1 MTNLTHHTLDVAI
14 IGSGGAGLRAA
25 IAASEGGLKVGVIS
39 KVDPRRSHTMAAQ
52 GGINAALG
60 TRGPD
65 DWRWHM
71 YDTVRGSDWL
81 GDQDAIAR
89 LCEQAPRAI
98 NELAEWG
105 VPFTRDEHG
114 QIYQRPYGGQT
125 IEYGGDPAFR
135 AAAAEDRTGQAIMQ
149 VMLKRAISRPITF
162 YSEFFALDLLMTAD
176 GACVGVLCLE
186 IATGELHAFHAPVT
200 IIATGGYGQVYAS
213 TTAANLCTGDGN
225 AMCLRAGL
233 ALQDME
239 FVQFHPTG
247 LYGSGILITE
257 GARGEGGYLRNALGE
272 RFLERYAPH
281 SMELA
286 SRDVIARAM
295 VMEMRAGRGVE
306 THSTLSSRPCAGIQ
320 PTGTLEAGVCGTAG
334 SRDKPG
340 MTGLSGNQ
348 HLWLDLTHLPDS
360 IFTEKLPYITS
371 ICERLAGLDPRR
383 DMIPVVPTVHYSMGG
398 IPTNVQSQVIRIG
411 ADGAE
416 SVVPGLLA
424 IGEAACNS
432 CHGANRLGCNSLLDL
447 VVFGKDAGDW
457 AAAHAKTQTAST
469 NYTAS
474 LEKSVARLEAL
485 LAPHPSR
492 DRLAAHAHA
501 TSGAPTSPKGEVSEP
516 ASPPAKTTNK
526 SNGRDAGQPLLGE
539 RSKMPFAFSGEGQ
552 VSTYALRRTLQ
563 STMSECAPIYRTGD
577 DLARGVETLE
587 QLAQSP
593 IALADHGRAWNVELI
608 HALETENLLAQ
619 GRATMLAALKRTESR
634 GAHAREDYPNRDD
647 AHWLKHSVVWVDG
660 GNAPRH
666 AIRAVHLTAGVEA
679 PSFAPEVRAY

>member
-1 MTNLTHHTLDVAI
+1 MTAAALTHHQLDVAI
-14 IGSGGAGLRAA
+14 IGAGGAGLRAA
-25 IAASEGGLKVGVIS
+25 IAASEGGLRVGVLS

-60 TRGPD
+60 TRGKD

-98 NELAEWG
+98 TELAEWG
-105 VPFTRDEHG
+105 VPFTRDEKG

-149 VMLKRAISRPITF
+149 VMLKRAINRPITF
-162 YSEFFALDLLMTAD
+162 YSEFFALDLLMSDD
-176 GACVGVLCLE
+176 GACMGVLCLE
-186 IATGELHAFHAPVT
+186 IATGDLHAFHAPLT

-225 AMCLRAGL
+225 AMVLRAGL
-233 ALQDME
+233 PLQDME

-257 GARGEGGYLRNALGE
+257 GARGEGGFLRNALGE
-272 RFLERYAPH
+272 RFLEHYAPH

-295 VMEMRAGRGVE
+295 VMEMRAGRAV
-306 THSTLSSRPCAGIQ
+306 
-320 PTGTLEAGVCGTAG
+320 
-334 SRDKPG
+334 D
-340 MTGLSGNQ
+340 GN
-348 HLWLDLTHLPDS
+348 HLWLDLRHLPANL
-360 IFTEKLPYITS
+360 FEEKLPYITS
-371 ICERLAGLDPRR
+371 LCETLMKLDPRQH
-383 DMIPVVPTVHYSMGG
+383 MIPVVPTVHYSMGG
-398 IPTNVQSQVIRIG
+398 IPANVKSQVIRVHT
-411 ADGAE
+411 DGTE
-416 SVVPGLLA
+416 SVVPGLMA
-424 IGEAACNS
+424 IGEAANNS

-457 AAAHAKTQTAST
+457 AAANIVQNQKTPSTHSTAIEKAIARMDSIMTTST
-469 NYTAS
+469 N
-474 LEKSVARLEAL
+474 
-485 LAPHPSR
+485 
-492 DRLAAHAHA
+492 
-501 TSGAPTSPKGEVSEP
+501 
-516 ASPPAKTTNK
+516 N
-526 SNGRDAGQPLLGE
+526 SN
-539 RSKMPFAFSGEGQ
+539 
-552 VSTYALRRTLQ
+552 ALRRELQ
-563 STMSECAPIYRTGD
+563 TTMSTCAPIYRTGN
-577 DLARGVETLE
+577 DLARGVEALE
-587 QLAQSP
+587 QLAQEK
-593 IALADHGRAWNVELI
+593 IGTTEKNRAWNIDLI
-608 HALETENLLAQ
+608 HALETDNLLAQ

-647 AHWLKHSVVWVDG
+647 QHWLKHSLVWIN
-660 GNAPRH
+660 GNATPAH
-666 AIRAVHLTAGVEA
+666 STRAVHLTAGANE

>member
-1 MTNLTHHTLDVAI
+1 
-14 IGSGGAGLRAA
+14 
-25 IAASEGGLKVGVIS
+25 
-39 KVDPRRSHTMAAQ
+39 MAAQ

-105 VPFTRDEHG
+105 VPFTRDDKG

-149 VMLKRAISRPITF
+149 VMLKRAINRPITF
-162 YSEFFALDLLMTAD
+162 YSEFFALDLLMTDD
-176 GACVGVLCLE
+176 GTCVGVLCLE
-186 IATGELHAFHAPVT
+186 IATGALHAFHAPVT

-225 AMCLRAGL
+225 AMVLRAGL
-233 ALQDME
+233 PLQDME

-257 GARGEGGYLRNALGE
+257 GARGEGGYLLNAQGE
-272 RFLERYAPH
+272 RFLSHYAPH

-295 VMEMRAGRGVE
+295 VMEMRAGRAV
-306 THSTLSSRPCAGIQ
+306 
-320 PTGTLEAGVCGTAG
+320 
-334 SRDKPG
+334 D
-340 MTGLSGNQ
+340 GN
-348 HLWLDLTHLPDS
+348 HLWLDLRHLPAD

-371 ICERLAGLDPRR
+371 LCETLMKLDPRR
-383 DMIPVVPTVHYSMGG
+383 ELIPVIPTVHYSMGG
-398 IPTNVQSQVIRIG
+398 IPTNVHSQVLRITNH
-411 ADGAE
+411 E
-416 SVVPGLLA
+416 EVVPGLLA

-457 AAAHAKTQTAST
+457 AAAHVKQGAKTQANANTSIQK
-469 NYTAS
+469 S
-474 LEKSVARLEAL
+474 LARLNAML
-485 LAPHPSR
+485 TTH
-492 DRLAAHAHA
+492 D
-501 TSGAPTSPKGEVSEP
+501 SGL
-516 ASPPAKTTNK
+516 TTY
-526 SNGRDAGQPLLGE
+526 E
-539 RSKMPFAFSGEGQ
+539 
-552 VSTYALRRTLQ
+552 LRQRLQ
-563 STMSECAPIYRTGD
+563 STLSECAPIYRTGA
-577 DLARGVETLE
+577 DLARGLEILE
-587 QLAQSP
+587 QLAQHP
-593 IALADHGRAWNVELI
+593 IAIGDTGSAWNIDLI
-608 HALETENLLAQ
+608 HALETDNLLAQ
-619 GRATMLAALKRTESR
+619 ARATMIAALKREESR
-634 GAHAREDYPNRDD
+634 GAHAREDFPARDD
-647 AHWLKHSVVWVDG
+647 AHWLKHSLVWVDG
-660 GNAPRH
+660 AETPRY
-666 AIRAVHLTAGVEA
+666 ATREVHLTAGMDE

>member
-1 MTNLTHHTLDVAI
+1 MVSREDIVYIAICDKTLLLTTHHPPPTTHMKHSPLTHHNLDVAI
-14 IGSGGAGLRAA
+14 IGAGGAGLRAA
-25 IAASEGGLKVGVIS
+25 IAASEGGLRVGVIS

-98 NELAEWG
+98 TELAEWG

-149 VMLKRAISRPITF
+149 VMLKRAINRPITF
-162 YSEFFALDLLMTAD
+162 YSEFFALDLLMTDD

-186 IATGELHAFHAPVT
+186 IATGDLHAFHAPVT

-225 AMCLRAGL
+225 AMVLRAGL

-247 LYGSGILITE
+247 LTGSGILITE
-257 GARGEGGYLRNALGE
+257 GARGEGGYLLNAQGE
-272 RFLERYAPH
+272 RFLSHYAPH

-295 VMEMRAGRGVE
+295 VMEMRAGRGVASRE
-306 THSTLSSRPCAGIQ
+306 SSVVSGHADEKRAAPSLTTHDSRL
-320 PTGTLEAGVCGTAG
+320 T
-334 SRDKPG
+334 
-340 MTGLSGNQ
+340 N
-348 HLWLDLTHLPDS
+348 HLWLDLRHLPAAV
-360 IFTEKLPYITS
+360 FEEKLPYITS
-371 ICERLAGLDPRR
+371 LCETLMRLDPRTTL
-383 DMIPVVPTVHYSMGG
+383 IPVVPTVHYSMGG
-398 IPTNVQSQVIRIG
+398 IPTNVHSQVLRITN
-411 ADGAE
+411 DE
-416 SVVPGLLA
+416 SIVPGLLA

-457 AAAHAKTQTAST
+457 AATHARQDKASPDAAR
-469 NYTAS
+469 AS
-474 LEKSVARLEAL
+474 LEKAIARLN
-485 LAPHPSR
+485 SFF
-492 DRLAAHAHA
+492 
-501 TSGAPTSPKGEVSEP
+501 TSPPKEVG
-516 ASPPAKTTNK
+516 T
-526 SNGRDAGQPLLGE
+526 RLGV
-539 RSKMPFAFSGEGQ
+539 SDEGSL
-552 VSTYALRRTLQ
+552 STYALRAQLQ
-563 STMSECAPIYRTGD
+563 ASMSRYAPIYRTGSD
-577 DLARGVETLE
+577 LEQGHHALEALAREAIGTAENN
-587 QLAQSP
+587 
-593 IALADHGRAWNVELI
+593 RAWNIELL
-608 HALETENLLAQ
+608 HALETDNLLAQ
-619 GRATMLAALKRTESR
+619 GRATMLAALKREESR

-647 AHWLKHSVVWVDG
+647 KNWLKHSLVWVDG
-660 GNAPRH
+660 A
-666 AIRAVHLTAGVEA
+666 AIKHGTRAVHLNAGDLA
-679 PSFAPEVRAY
+679 PAFAPEVRAY

>member
-1 MTNLTHHTLDVAI
+1 MPTTPITHHTLDVAI
-14 IGSGGAGLRAA
+14 IGAGGAGLRAA
-25 IAASEGGLKVGVIS
+25 IAASEGGLRVGVIS

-105 VPFTRDEHG
+105 VPFTRDEKG

-149 VMLKRAISRPITF
+149 VMLKRAVNRPITF
-162 YSEFFALDLLMTAD
+162 YSEFFALDLIMSDD
-176 GACVGVLCLE
+176 GACEGVLCLE
-186 IATGELHAFHAPVT
+186 IATGNLHAFHAPLT

-225 AMCLRAGL
+225 AMVLRAGL

-257 GARGEGGYLRNALGE
+257 GARGEGGFLLNGRDE
-272 RFLERYAPH
+272 RFLTHYAPS

-295 VMEMRAGRGVE
+295 IQELRAGRG
-306 THSTLSSRPCAGIQ
+306 AG
-320 PTGTLEAGVCGTAG
+320 
-334 SRDKPG
+334 D
-340 MTGLSGNQ
+340 NHD
-348 HLWLDLTHLPDS
+348 HLWLDLRHLPADM
-360 IFTEKLPYITS
+360 FTEKLPYITS
-371 ICERLAGLDPRR
+371 LCETLMGLNPRTTR
-383 DMIPVVPTVHYSMGG
+383 IPVVPTVHYSMGG
-398 IPTNVQSQVIRIG
+398 IPTNVQSQVIRVDAG
-411 ADGAE
+411 GDE
-416 SVVPGLLA
+416 SIVPGLMA
-424 IGEAACNS
+424 IGEAASNS

-457 AAAHAKTQTAST
+457 AAANITQGRAAPTR
-469 NYTAS
+469 NHAS
-474 LEKSVARLEAL
+474 LTKAVARLEAL
-485 LAPHPSR
+485 T
-492 DRLAAHAHA
+492 HA
-501 TSGAPTSPKGEVSEP
+501 P
-516 ASPPAKTTNK
+516 ASTPASIIRK
-526 SNGRDAGQPLLGE
+526 Q
-539 RSKMPFAFSGEGQ
+539 
-552 VSTYALRRTLQ
+552 LQ
-563 STMSECAPIYRTGD
+563 TTMSACAPIYRTGEELERGLAALD
-577 DLARGVETLE
+577 DLAK
-587 QLAQSP
+587 QPLAAGNPS
-593 IALADHGRAWNVELI
+593 AAWNI
-608 HALETENLLAQ
+608 DRITALETENLLAQ

-647 AHWLKHSVVWVDG
+647 ANWLKHSLVWVDESS
-660 GNAPRH
+660 AMRY
-666 AIRAVHLTAGVEA
+666 ATRAVHLTAGIDE

>member
-1 MTNLTHHTLDVAI
+1 MTPTPITHHQLDVAI
-14 IGSGGAGLRAA
+14 IGAGGAGLRAA
-25 IAASEGGLKVGVIS
+25 IAASEGGLRVGVIS

-105 VPFTRDEHG
+105 VPFTRDEQG

-149 VMLKRAISRPITF
+149 VMLKRAINRPITF
-162 YSEFFALDLLMTAD
+162 YSEFFALDLLMSD
-176 GACVGVLCLE
+176 GGACVGVVCLE
-186 IATGELHAFHAPVT
+186 IASGQLHAFHAPLT
-200 IIATGGYGQVYAS
+200 ILATGGYGQVYAS

-225 AMCLRAGL
+225 AMVLRAGL

-257 GARGEGGYLRNALGE
+257 GARGEGGYLLNANGE
-272 RFLERYAPH
+272 RFLKNYAPH

-295 VMEMRAGRGVE
+295 VKEMREGRAVG
-306 THSTLSSRPCAGIQ
+306 G
-320 PTGTLEAGVCGTAG
+320 
-334 SRDKPG
+334 K
-340 MTGLSGNQ
+340 
-348 HLWLDLTHLPDS
+348 HLWLDLRHLPANV
-360 IFTEKLPYITS
+360 FTEKLPYITS
-371 ICERLAGLDPRR
+371 LCETLMNLDPRTTL
-383 DMIPVVPTVHYSMGG
+383 IPVVPTVHYSMGG
-398 IPTNVQSQVIRIG
+398 IPTNVQSQVLRIG
-411 ADGAE
+411 ENGAE
-416 SVVPGLLA
+416 SVVPGLMA
-424 IGEAACNS
+424 IGEAASNS

-457 AAAHAKTQTAST
+457 AAHHLTPQSQTTPVT
-469 NYTAS
+469 NAS
-474 LEKSVARLEAL
+474 LEKAVARLDSL
-485 LAPHPSR
+485 LHSR
-492 DRLAAHAHA
+492 GAETPQTIRRRLQ
-501 TSGAPTSPKGEVSEP
+501 T
-516 ASPPAKTTNK
+516 
-526 SNGRDAGQPLLGE
+526 
-539 RSKMPFAFSGEGQ
+539 
-552 VSTYALRRTLQ
+552 
-563 STMSECAPIYRTGD
+563 TMSECAPIYRTATDLTRGYD
-577 DLARGVETLE
+577 ALESLARQKLGVKD
-587 QLAQSP
+587 SNP
-593 IALADHGRAWNVELI
+593 IWNVDLLN
-608 HALETENLLAQ
+608 ALETDNLLAQ

-634 GAHAREDYPNRDD
+634 GAHAREDYPLRDD
-647 AHWLKHSVVWVDG
+647 DHWLKHSLVWVDG
-660 GNAPRH
+660 ASIRH
-666 AIRAVHLTAGVEA
+666 ATRDVNLSAGAEI

>member
-1 MTNLTHHTLDVAI
+1 MPTSSLTHHHLDVAI
-14 IGSGGAGLRAA
+14 IGAGGAGLRAA
-25 IAASEGGLKVGVIS
+25 IAASEGGLRVGVIS

-98 NELAEWG
+98 TELAEWG
-105 VPFTRDEHG
+105 VPFTRDENG

-149 VMLKRAISRPITF
+149 VMLKRAIDRPITF
-162 YSEFFALDLLMTAD
+162 FSEFFALDLLMTDD

-186 IATGELHAFHAPVT
+186 IATGALHAFHAPVT

-225 AMCLRAGL
+225 AMVLRAGL
-233 ALQDME
+233 PLQDME

-247 LYGSGILITE
+247 LAGSGILITE
-257 GARGEGGYLRNALGE
+257 GARGEGGYLRNASGE

-295 VMEMRAGRGVE
+295 VQEIREGRGVE
-306 THSTLSSRPCAGIQ
+306 AGACGKPSPLGGEGLDEGMSRVALSSSRPLTQ
-320 PTGTLEAGVCGTAG
+320 PSPPRGEGSPAAPLARTGHRSLA
-334 SRDKPG
+334 
-340 MTGLSGNQ
+340 TGH
-348 HLWLDLTHLPDS
+348 HLWLDLRHLPADV
-360 IFTEKLPYITS
+360 FEQKLPYITS
-371 ICERLAGLDPRR
+371 LCETLMKLDPRTE
-383 DMIPVVPTVHYSMGG
+383 MIPVVPTVHYSMGG
-398 IPTNVQSQVIRIG
+398 IPTNVHSQVLRITKPYLPLEG
-411 ADGAE
+411 GGRREAAGGGE
-416 SVVPGLLA
+416 SIVPGLMA
-424 IGEAACNS
+424 IGEAANNS

-457 AAAHAKTQTAST
+457 AAAHVTQNEKSAS

-474 LEKSVARLEAL
+474 LEQSLARLD
-485 LAPHPSR
+485 SFF
-492 DRLAAHAHA
+492 
-501 TSGAPTSPKGEVSEP
+501 TSPSGEVE
-516 ASPPAKTTNK
+516 N
-526 SNGRDAGQPLLGE
+526 PLE
-539 RSKMPFAFSGEGQ
+539 DFRVRAVSGEGL
-552 VSTYALRRTLQ
+552 SSYALRRQLQ
-563 STMSECAPIYRTGD
+563 HTMTECAPIYRNGA
-577 DLARGVETLE
+577 DLARGLQALE
-587 QLAQSP
+587 QLAQRP
-593 IALADHGRAWNVELI
+593 LTVTDKNRAWNIDLL
-608 HALETENLLAQ
+608 HALETDNLLAQ
-619 GRATMLAALKRTESR
+619 GRATMLAALKREESR
-634 GAHAREDYPNRDD
+634 GAHAREDFPNRDD
-647 AHWLKHSVVWVDG
+647 AHWLKHSLVWIDG
-660 GNAPRH
+660 KNTPSYATRSVRLH
-666 AIRAVHLTAGVEA
+666 TNTDA
-679 PSFAPEVRAY
+679 PSFDPETRTY